1 MAKNPTQLEELQN
14 LNIESEMMAFNG
26 TKKAFRAPLSSLTN
40 VLNAGNLK
48 MPGSDISIA
57 DYYRYMSGKQIL
69 INADFEKPVNQ
80 RSQTTYPAAGN
91 AYIIDCWNAQNAAV
105 RLDSD
110 GIVFEGGNGFNQS
123 VEFPEKFLG
132 KTITL
137 SALVTENSAEGNF
150 GPNTAVNA
158 FNHSQ
163 WPAGYMSFDKNTAPG
178 LWTIT
183 GKLPDSMPSGHT
195 HLNFGMWFLKNER
208 LKIRAMKLEFGDHQT
223 LAHREGNKW
232 VLNDPPPDYA
242 LELLK
247 CQRYFWRYKFIGEW
261 SKTAFVQAFT
271 ATRLEGQFI
280 APVQMRT
287 MPTVRTNI
295 EDGEL
300 VATKNANLDIPVNY
314 SRVIACGDTYRN
326 LWLTFEPLDSSKVVI
341 GDTYFLRNQNNK
353 NIYLDFDANL

>member
-14 LNIESEMMAFNG
+14 INIESEMMAFNG

-48 MPGSDISIA
+48 MPGSDKTIA
-57 DYYRYMSGKQIL
+57 EYYRYMSGKQML
-69 INADFEKPVNQ
+69 INADFEKPINQ

-232 VLNDPPPDYA
+232 VLNDPPPNYA
-242 LELLK
+242 LELAK
-247 CQRYFWRYKFIGEW
+247 CQRYFIRVGN
-261 SKTAFVQAFT
+261 SGLSDSAQAVVAFANAANTTHAAFHLPLPVT
-271 ATRLEGQFI
+271 MRSRPAIAFKNVALRTGIKDIEATPAGFSGITYNGVYTGANVESGLIQGNTY
-280 APVQMRT
+280 M
-287 MPTVRTNI
+287 VRCMNGGYI
-295 EDGEL
+295 DL
-300 VATKNANLDIPVNY
+300 
-314 SRVIACGDTYRN
+314 
-326 LWLTFEPLDSSKVVI
+326 
-341 GDTYFLRNQNNK
+341 
-353 NIYLDFDANL
+353 DANL

>member
-14 LNIESEMMAFNG
+14 INIESEMMAFNG

-48 MPGSDISIA
+48 MPGSDKTIA
-57 DYYRYMSGKQIL
+57 EYYRYMSGKQML
-69 INADFEKPVNQ
+69 INADFEKPINQ

-232 VLNDPPPDYA
+232 VLNDPPPNYA
-242 LELLK
+242 LELAK
-247 CQRYFWRYKFIGEW
+247 CQRYQVCYTDNIRSFSSESDLVSAREIIFYIYTPISLNKKPVAVYQNIGVLKTNGAESSIQEVSISVDFWMGNIVRIKANPIAGTPDFDTTSAYQLLHHKPNTL
-261 SKTAFVQAFT
+261 SKIM
-271 ATRLEGQFI
+271 L
-280 APVQMRT
+280 
-287 MPTVRTNI
+287 
-295 EDGEL
+295 
-300 VATKNANLDIPVNY
+300 
-314 SRVIACGDTYRN
+314 
-326 LWLTFEPLDSSKVVI
+326 
-341 GDTYFLRNQNNK
+341 
-353 NIYLDFDANL
+353 DANL

>member
-14 LNIESEMMAFNG
+14 INIESEMMAFNG

-48 MPGSDISIA
+48 MPGSDKTIA
-57 DYYRYMSGKQIL
+57 EYYRYMSGKQML
-69 INADFEKPVNQ
+69 INADFEKPINQ

-232 VLNDPPPDYA
+232 VLNDPPPNYA
-242 LELLK
+242 LELAK
-247 CQRYFWRYKFIGEW
+247 CQRYLMPFGGAQTYLADAGAGGKSPRVYLSKNFYKFRAKPTLTKASFSNTTFMGSDHYFYNKAATLVDITEFDDSYLVTFSMPDIEGFTSNAIGGF
-261 SKTAFVQAFT
+261 SMSDQNVFLSA
-271 ATRLEGQFI
+271 
-280 APVQMRT
+280 
-287 MPTVRTNI
+287 
-295 EDGEL
+295 EL
-300 VATKNANLDIPVNY
+300 
-314 SRVIACGDTYRN
+314 
-326 LWLTFEPLDSSKVVI
+326 
-341 GDTYFLRNQNNK
+341 
-353 NIYLDFDANL
+353 